1 MLKITIRRTTINEK
15 TATYQKRSSVTKDIR
30 RNHNE
35 MGRREKPKNSKVS
48 KNKEN
53 IKIKAKINEIESKN
67 TIEKKVK
74 LKADSLK
81 R

>member
-35 MGRREKPKNSKVS
+35 MGRRGKPQNSQVS
-48 KNKEN
+48 RNKEI

-74 LKADSLK
+74 LKAGSLK